1 MKNLKLNIKLTIV
14 LGIFLIGSIII
25 YVQNLNPQKFAYS
38 ESMENAVSLTQKWFN
53 IVREEKQKRN
63 ILSDA
68 HSLVENNFLIGDDW
82 SDITTTLGSL
92 ESKETSTNPD
102 FAALVVRLLN
112 EAKIKKGDAVGI
124 VLSGSF
130 PALSIAVLAAIQT
143 MELDAIIMSSL
154 GASTY
159 GANQA
164 EATWIDI
171 EKWLRLYGDLQYSST
186 IISLGAGQDNGNG
199 LTEEG
204 KALLKT
210 AAVRNHIDL
219 YIPSDIEESIEY
231 KTQIFQDNNI
241 SILINIGGNMASLG
255 ACSHSLNIPNGL
267 QFSTN
272 TCSDNDRGII
282 VKLNENGIPFIQ
294 FLNIKEL
301 AARYGIEVSPGIHYS
316 KSTNLYSE
324 TKSNKYLT
332 AFFLFIG
339 SLSLYI
345 LLRNHF
351 LINSENHS

>member
-1 MKNLKLNIKLTIV
+1 
-14 LGIFLIGSIII
+14 
-25 YVQNLNPQKFAYS
+25 
-38 ESMENAVSLTQKWFN
+38 MENAASLAQSWFD
-53 IVREEKQKRN
+53 IIKKEKQKRN
-63 ILSDA
+63 IISDA
-68 HSLVENNFLIGDDW
+68 NSLVENSFLIGDEW

-102 FAALVVRLLN
+102 FAALVVRLLH
-112 EAKIKKGDAVGI
+112 EAKIKKGDNVG
-124 VLSGSF
+124 VLLSGSF
-130 PALSIAVLAAIQT
+130 PALSISVLAAIQT
-143 MELDAIIMSSL
+143 MELDAIVMSSL

-171 EKWLRLYGDLQYSST
+171 EKWLKLYGNLQYSST

-199 LTEEG
+199 LSEEG

-210 AAVRNHIDL
+210 AAVRNHLDL
-219 YIPSDIEESIEY
+219 YIPTNIIESIKH
-231 KTQIFQDNNI
+231 KTQIFQEKDI
-241 SILINIGGNMASLG
+241 SILINIGGNMASMG

-267 QFSTN
+267 HFSTN
-272 TCSDNDRGII
+272 SCNDNDRGII
-282 VKLNENGIPFIQ
+282 VRLNENNIPFIQ

-301 AARYGIEVSPGIHYS
+301 ATRYGIEVSPGIHYS

-339 SLSLYI
+339 LLTLFI
-345 LLRNHF
+345 LLRNR
-351 LINSENHS
+351 IIIKS